1 MEKSE
6 NKQSEQEEDTQVVTK
21 ALRPARSGVT
31 ERLVCQSLFQ
41 GTFSDL
47 PSKMID
53 HLCVA
58 AMGCAELM
66 KVELKEGEAL
76 PYDLEEINRIYALNM
91 SFMNIVFTQYNITK
105 LAVAEQVASI
115 PWGFD
120 PSEENYRLY
129 IQPWRKELTVNF
141 YTAYIR
147 GFRKKGV
154 VVRHTNSDYNSG
166 PYSNSPPYCT
176 HEFASTTKEDG
187 EALLAEL
194 EEEYA
199 QCPVCKRLLGK
210 GEKDCLVLTTGN
222 IFTYEPEWEFFF
234 AASKCLTESGA
245 RNLRNAFQHWA
256 IPKLEKA
263 KMEMAKFVS
272 PQTYEDIAKLFME
285 GGKEEHD
292 SGNGNRKPDVQS

>member
-1 MEKSE
+1 VEKSE
-6 NKQSEQEEDTQVVTK
+6 NKHPEEQEDAEVVTK

-41 GTFSDL
+41 GTFSDV

-58 AMGCAELM
+58 AMGCSELM
-66 KVELKEGEAL
+66 KVELDEGETL
-76 PYDLEEINRIYALNM
+76 PYDLEEINRIYTLNM
-91 SFMNIVFTQYNITK
+91 SFMNTVFTTYNITK
-105 LAVAEQVASI
+105 LAVPEQVASI

-120 PSEENYRLY
+120 PSEENYKLY
-129 IQPWRKELTVNF
+129 IEPWRKNLPLNF

-147 GFRKKGV
+147 GFRKQGV
-154 VVRHTNSDYNSG
+154 VVRHTCSDYNQG
-166 PYSNSPPYCT
+166 HSNSLPYCT
-176 HEFASTTKEDG
+176 HEFASGTTEEG

-194 EEEYA
+194 EQEYA
-199 QCPVCKRLLGK
+199 QCPVCKRYLGK
-210 GEKDCLVLTTGN
+210 GQSEHLELRIGN
-222 IFTYEPEWEFFF
+222 IFTYEPEWDFFF
-234 AASKCLTESGA
+234 AATKALTESGA

-272 PQTYEDIAKLFME
+272 PQTYEDIAKLFMGE
-285 GGKEEHD
+285 KEEHD
-292 SGNGNRKPDVQS
+292 HGNSNRKPDIQS